1 MATPTIV
8 QGDVIQKGLFVPD
21 SITMP
26 ANSVP
31 DAAIPAGANVSA
43 DKVEARV
50 YAGWSQPNTTATA
63 EVRSLFVAKRAGT
76 VTDVL
81 AGSIAKAVGDSTV
94 TVDVRKNGTTIL
106 SSTVVLDN
114 ANTNRVGEVASLNSA
129 ATAFVAGDWFETVIT
144 ISAGTGTLPTGVF
157 VQLEA
162 RQNAT

>member
-26 ANSVP
+26 ANSVS

-50 YAGWSQPNTTATA
+50 YAGWSQPNSTATA
-63 EVRSLFVAKRAGT
+63 ETRSLFVAKRAGT
-76 VTDVL
+76 ITDVL
-81 AGSIAKAVGDSTV
+81 AGSIAKATGDSTV
-94 TVDVRKNGTTIL
+94 TVDVKKNGTSIMTSTI
-106 SSTVVLDN
+106 VLDST
-114 ANTNRVGEVASLNSA
+114 NTNRVGEVGALNGSLV
-129 ATAFVAGDWFETVIT
+129 AFVAGDWFETSIA